1 MSFASLTER
10 IPARGLVA
18 AGRSKER
25 GMNKTEENYAR
36 VLEVRR
42 RSGEIQWWAYEAIK
56 LRLADNTYYTPDF
69 DVMRAD
75 GLLEIHEVKG
85 HWEDDARVK
94 IKVAAEQFPFR
105 FLAVQAVPKSKGG
118 GWSVETFE

>member
-1 MSFASLTER
+1 MTFTDLTSR
-10 IPARGLVA
+10 IPAKGLVA
-18 AGRSKER
+18 SGRCKER
-25 GMNKTEENYAR
+25 GMNKTEAAYAAR
-36 VLEVRR
+36 LELLRR
-42 RSGEIQWWAYEAIK
+42 DGEIIWWSYEAIK